1 MTVPQFVLKGRT
13 RNYPILITNLSIMV
27 MEQETGLRLP
37 KLFEHVGRASVAI
50 SKKNKKERAEA
61 IDQMAYSVGM
71 TEVMA
76 LLLAGLEGFRS
87 KFKTR
92 TQPYTLEETSDVLSD
107 CGGIPGVQ
115 DPLAACFSAY
125 FPAAMGVSIEGD
137 EGNGAGRKK
146 KRRAKKSK
154 TSRPTLKSS

>member
-1 MTVPQFVLKGRT
+1 MTVPQFVLKGQT

-27 MEQETGLRLP
+27 MEQATGLRLP
-37 KLFEHVGRASVAI
+37 KLFQHVGRASLAI
-50 SKKNKKERAEA
+50 GKKTKKEKDAA
-61 IDQMAYSVGM
+61 IDALAMEVGM
-71 TEVMA
+71 TEILA

-92 TQPYTLEETSDVLSD
+92 TLPYTLEEASDCLSD

-125 FPAAMGVSIEGD
+125 FPSAMGVSIESD
-137 EGNGAGRKK
+137 EGNGAGQKK
-146 KRRAKKSK
+146 KAKRKKSK
-154 TSRPTLKSS
+154 TSRSTSKSS

>member
-1 MTVPQFVLKGRT
+1 MTVPQFVLKGQT

-37 KLFEHVGRASVAI
+37 KLFQHVGRASVAI
-50 SKKNKKERAEA
+50 GTKGKAKAEA
-61 IDQMAYSVGM
+61 IDALAMEVGM
-71 TEVMA
+71 TEILA

-92 TQPYTLEETSDVLSD
+92 VQPYTLEEASDVLSD

-125 FPAAMGVSIEGD
+125 FPSAMGVEVGGD
-137 EGNGAGRKK
+137 AGNGAGQKK
-146 KRRAKKSK
+146 KAKRKSK
-154 TSRPTLKSS
+154 TSRRTSKSS

>member
-1 MTVPQFVLKGRT
+1 MTVPQFVLKGRE

-37 KLFEHVGRASVAI
+37 KLFQHVGRASVAI
-50 SKKNKKERAEA
+50 GKKGKAKAEA
-61 IDQMAYSVGM
+61 IDALAMEVGM
-71 TEVMA
+71 TEILA

-92 TQPYTLEETSDVLSD
+92 TSPYTLEEASDCLTD

-125 FPAAMGVSIEGD
+125 FPSAMGVEVD
-137 EGNGAGRKK
+137 AGNGAGQKK
-146 KRRAKKSK
+146 KAKRKTSK
-154 TSRPTLKSS
+154 TSRRTSKSS

>member
-1 MTVPQFVLKGRT
+1 MTVPQFVLKGQSG
-13 RNYPILITNLSIMV
+13 NYPILITNLSIMV

-37 KLFEHVGRASVAI
+37 KLFQHVGRASLAI
-50 SKKNKKERAEA
+50 GKKGKAKAEA
-61 IDQMAYSVGM
+61 IDALAMEVGM
-71 TEVMA
+71 TEILA

-92 TQPYTLEETSDVLSD
+92 TQPYTLEEASDVLSD

-125 FPAAMGVSIEGD
+125 FPSAMGVEVGGD
-137 EGNGAGRKK
+137 AGNGAGKK
-146 KRRAKKSK
+146 KKAKRKSK
-154 TSRPTLKSS
+154 TSRRTSKIS

>member
-1 MTVPQFVLKGRT
+1 MTVPQFVLKGQT

-37 KLFEHVGRASVAI
+37 KLFQHVGRASVAI
-50 SKKNKKERAEA
+50 SKKGKAKAEA
-61 IDQMAYSVGM
+61 IDALAMEVGM
-71 TEVMA
+71 TEILA

-92 TQPYTLEETSDVLSD
+92 VQPYTLEEASDCLSD

-125 FPAAMGVSIEGD
+125 FPSAMGITID
-137 EGNGAGRKK
+137 DAGNGAGQKK
-146 KRRAKKSK
+146 KGRRKKSK
-154 TSRPTLKSS
+154 TSRSTSKSS

>member
-1 MTVPQFVLKGRT
+1 MTVPQFVLKGQS

-37 KLFEHVGRASVAI
+37 KLFQHVGRASLAI
-50 SKKNKKERAEA
+50 GKKGKAKAEA
-61 IDQMAYSVGM
+61 IEDLAMEVGM
-71 TEVMA
+71 TEILA

-92 TQPYTLEETSDVLSD
+92 TQPYTLEEASDCLSD

-125 FPAAMGVSIEGD
+125 FPSAMGVSIED
-137 EGNGAGRKK
+137 DAGNGAGKK
-146 KRRAKKSK
+146 KKAKRKSK
-154 TSRPTLKSS
+154 TSRRTSKSS

>member
-1 MTVPQFVLKGRT
+1 MTVPQFVLKGQL

-37 KLFEHVGRASVAI
+37 KLFEHVGRASVAV
-50 SKKNKKERAEA
+50 SKKGKAKAEA
-61 IDQMAYSVGM
+61 IDALAMDIGM
-71 TEVMA
+71 TEILA

-92 TQPYTLEETSDVLSD
+92 SQPYTLEDASDCLSD

-125 FPAAMGVSIEGD
+125 FPSAMGVSIED
-137 EGNGAGRKK
+137 DAGNGAGQKK
-146 KRRAKKSK
+146 KAKRKKSK
-154 TSRPTLKSS
+154 TSRSTSKSS

>member
-1 MTVPQFVLKGRT
+1 MTVPQFVLKGQT

-37 KLFEHVGRASVAI
+37 KLFQHVGRASIAI
-50 SKKNKKERAEA
+50 SKKGKAKAEA
-61 IDQMAYSVGM
+61 IDALAMEVGM
-71 TEVMA
+71 TEILA

-92 TQPYTLEETSDVLSD
+92 TQPYTLEEASDCLTD

-125 FPAAMGVSIEGD
+125 FPSAMGVSIEDGQR
-137 EGNGAGRKK
+137 NGAGQKK
-146 KRRAKKSK
+146 KAKRKSK
-154 TSRPTLKSS
+154 TSRRTSKSS